1 MVVENLIN
9 LSALVDVF
17 FENKKND
24 LKNVD
29 TLTIVITNKN
39 STKTE
44 INIKKDELLNTLINM
59 FNSDINEIKDIDI
72 FFDKNG
78 EKNYINGI
86 SIF

>member
-39 STKTE
+39 STKNE

>member
-39 STKTE
+39 STKNE
-44 INIKKDELLNTLINM
+44 VNIKKDELLNTLINM